1 MGATDIEETILSV
14 SADVEETKGALPS
27 GRVDAALEFL
37 QAQETVD
44 MSAIDEKKLVQ
55 KIDWMIIPLLWA
67 CYMLQYLDKVLSM
80 KKLHC
85 FRGSHCLELT
95 RRQSTTGLSW
105 VYSPIPTWTRINS
118 LRWRWRFTLPISHLN
133 FLPAI

>member
-1 MGATDIEETILSV
+1 MGATDIEETIPSV
-14 SADVEETKGALPS
+14 SADVEETKRALPL

-37 QAQETVD
+37 QAQGMVD

-85 FRGSHCLELT
+85 FLGSHCL
-95 RRQSTTGLSW
+95 
-105 VYSPIPTWTRINS
+105 
-118 LRWRWRFTLPISHLN
+118 
-133 FLPAI
+133 